1 MSKLINKTR
10 LEQFARDLWAKIKG
24 KYDEALNGAT
34 LSEGTSPD
42 KKITFTR
49 ISGENSFDVNLKDY
63 TRLQDRNEFKEDVSA
78 DNVAVIDNSN
88 IGRTS
93 TVTSQNR
100 GLGYR
105 RLTTKAFKDGY
116 VNHIKVY
123 MDNNLQADTATTWK
137 VWAITKG
144 ATNNSEDRV
153 KEVLHT
159 AKNINVE
166 SVTENGQ
173 ERKVVNIPVK
183 KAYSEETYFIIKC
196 TTHDML
202 VATGIKQEYES
213 DVVNL
218 TVNQPPDTAGSE
230 IDWRSN
236 AIGNTAI
243 MYLYGRESI
252 GSLSAKLD
260 KISSDSSTYVKH
272 SECTDGTGSETKA
285 GKVVKLGA
293 DGKLHDSLMPKIAL
307 NEYYEVAEFTHTA
320 LGGITYENGDV
331 VVVNRVGNPNNG
343 KRYLCIKKDKNQ
355 NDLTEGFV
363 ELNSKDGV
371 VTSVNGL
378 RGEVN
383 LALAHEVEK
392 IKLNIRSGNT
402 VETSEIPVISNDE
415 IDAIIRSLN

>member
-1 MSKLINKTR
+1 MSKLVNQSR
-10 LEQFARDLWAKIKG
+10 LQQFATKLWEKIKG
-24 KYDEALNGAT
+24 KYNEALNGAT

-78 DNVAVIDNSN
+78 DNVAIIDNSN

-123 MDNNLQADTATTWK
+123 MDDSLPANTATTWK
-137 VWAITKG
+137 VWAITKDG
-144 ATNNSEDRV
+144 TNKSGDRV
-153 KEVLHT
+153 KELLHS
-159 AKNINVE
+159 AQSINVE

-173 ERKVVNIPVK
+173 EKRVVNIPVK
-183 KAYSEETYFIIKC
+183 KAYLEETYFIIKC

-202 VATGIKQEYES
+202 VATNIKQEYES

-218 TVNQPPDTAGSE
+218 TVNQPPDTVGSE

-260 KISSDSSTYVKH
+260 KVNSDSSTYVKH
-272 SECTDGTGSETKA
+272 SDCTVEGGQQAHS
-285 GKVVKLGA
+285 GKVVKLDGQ
-293 DGKLHDSLMPKIAL
+293 GKLSESILPSIAI
-307 NEYYEVAEFTHTA
+307 NEYIEVATFDHAT
-320 LGGITYENGDV
+320 LRNQRYENGDV
-331 VVVNRVGNPNNG
+331 VVVTSGGQVV
-343 KRYLCIKKDKNQ
+343 KRYLCINKLKNPD
-355 NDLTEGFV
+355 NLTEGFV
-363 ELNSKDGV
+363 ELNAKDGV
-371 VTSVNGL
+371 VTSVEGKTGAVTLNIALEENKFKLKINGTGGTETVKEIEMISEAEIDSIINGL
-378 RGEVN
+378 PN
-383 LALAHEVEK
+383 
-392 IKLNIRSGNT
+392 
-402 VETSEIPVISNDE
+402 
-415 IDAIIRSLN
+415 

>member
-1 MSKLINKTR
+1 MSKLVNQSR
-10 LEQFARDLWAKIKG
+10 LKYFATKLWDRIKNR
-24 KYDEALNGAT
+24 YDNALNRAT
-34 LSEGTSPD
+34 LSDGASQE

-49 ISGENSFDVNLKDY
+49 VNGTEEVVNLKDY

-123 MDNNLQADTATTWK
+123 MDNNLQADTVTTWK
-137 VWAITKG
+137 VWAIKKG
-144 ATNNSEDRV
+144 ATNNNEDRV
-153 KEVLHT
+153 KELLHP

-236 AIGNTAI
+236 ATGNTAI

-260 KISSDSSTYVKH
+260 KVNSDSSTYVKH

-293 DGKLHDSLMPKIAL
+293 DGKLHSSFMPSIAL
-307 NEYYEVAEFTHTA
+307 NEYFSVTQFTHQALEA
-320 LGGITYENGDV
+320 LGHFENGDV
-331 VVVNRVGNPNNG
+331 VVVTSGGVVT
-343 KRYLCIKKDKNQ
+343 KRYLCIDKEN
-355 NDLTEGFV
+355 NTTNYVNGFV

-371 VTSVNGL
+371 VTSINEL
-378 RGEVN
+378 RGDVD
-383 LALAHEVEK
+383 LALAAEEEK
-392 IKLNIRSGNT
+392 VKLNITSGN
-402 VETSEIPVISNDE
+402 VVKSSELQIITTDE
-415 IDAIIRSLN
+415 IDAMITALPN

>member
-1 MSKLINKTR
+1 MSKLINQSR
-10 LEQFARDLWAKIKG
+10 LKQFATKLWEKIKG
-24 KYDEALNGAT
+24 RYDNALSGAT
-34 LSEGTSPD
+34 LSEGTSQE

-49 ISGENSFDVNLKDY
+49 ISGTDEVVNLKDY

-123 MDNNLQADTATTWK
+123 MDNNLQADTVTTWK
-137 VWAITKG
+137 VWAIKKG
-144 ATNNSEDRV
+144 ATNNNEDRV
-153 KEVLHT
+153 KELLHP

-202 VATGIKQEYES
+202 VATNIKPEYES

-218 TVNQPPDTAGSE
+218 TINQPPDAAGSE
-230 IDWRSN
+230 IAWDSN
-236 AIGNTAI
+236 ATGNTAI

-260 KISSDSSTYVKH
+260 KVNSDSSTYVKH
-272 SECTDGTGSETKA
+272 SDCTVQGGNTSDN

-293 DGKLHDSLMPKIAL
+293 NGKLDDSILPAIAL
-307 NEYYEVAEFTHTA
+307 NEFFTVTTFSESGLA
-320 LGGITYENGDV
+320 NIQYQNGDIIFDSTSQ
-331 VVVNRVGNPNNG
+331 
-343 KRYLCIKKDKNQ
+343 KRYLCINVSANTFNEK
-355 NDLTEGFV
+355 FI
-363 ELNSKDGV
+363 ELNDKTGV
-371 VTSVNGL
+371 VTAINGQN
-378 RGEVN
+378 GEVT
-383 LALAHEVEK
+383 LSVVEEGDVVK
-392 IKLNIRSGNT
+392 IKANNT
-402 VETSEIPVISNDE
+402 VVGTINAITEDE
-415 IDAIIRSLN
+415 INTIIQNLS